1 MAHQHTHQHV
11 PTETDPRQARREEA
25 TARHALCVTTLL
37 DQREELRGV
46 LGLADLVHDSVR
58 WAA

>member
-1 MAHQHTHQHV
+1 MALNHTHEPTDQHI
-11 PTETDPRQARREEA
+11 DPRQARREEA
-25 TARHALCVTTLL
+25 TAKHALSVNTLL
-37 DQREELRGV
+37 DQRAELRGV

>member
-1 MAHQHTHQHV
+1 MTHQHTQQ
-11 PTETDPRQARREEA
+11 EIDPRQARREEA
-25 TARHALCVTTLL
+25 TARHALHVAALL
-37 DQREELRGV
+37 DRREELQGV